1 MRMKS
6 QMLSAVATLSVAVGA
21 FAQGTIALNNFNNF
35 PSCVDTDTT
44 GNHYTGTFGIEV
56 WALNAATVPAGINLI
71 PVPGSGVAAYN
82 AMVADG
88 FTLEAT
94 FASQAMSGGLFD
106 LGEVTLRT
114 IRPPG
119 RTCACRL
126 GYIRPELGRDARRRQ
141 RKHPRR
147 RYRLS
152 EPRQQPLRG
161 LRSVPAALTG
171 WDRDLV
177 MTAVPEPGT
186 SALAGLGAGVLLDLR
201 AATPPAAGQTMRRTS
216 T

>member
-1 MRMKS
+1 MKS
-6 QMLSAVATLSVAVGA
+6 QMLSGLATLGVAVGA
-21 FAQGTIALNNFNNF
+21 FAQGTIALNNNFNNF

-106 LGEVTLRT
+106 SGEVTLRT
-114 IRPPG
+114 IQGP
-119 RTCACRL
+119 
-126 GYIRPELGRDARRRQ
+126 Q
-141 RKHPRR
+141 
-147 RYRLS
+147 
-152 EPRQQPLRG
+152 
-161 LRSVPAALTG
+161 
-171 WDRDLV
+171 
-177 MTAVPEPGT
+177 AVL
-186 SALAGLGAGVLLDLR
+186 ALAVW
-201 AATPPAAGQTMRRTS
+201 
-216 T
+216 